1 MRGHPSEY
9 FTGASRTKALDEA
22 SPLEHESSAAKSHV
36 GAAWGRG
43 GATGQGT
50 AARAPPGA
58 DPQLGSVRCC
68 VPGGRGHGLGA
79 GILRGG
85 VSSPRRTGQ
94 GVQSTV
100 SSRPERSTLLIRSR
114 RHPPSFSSIP
124 FLLKL
129 SPTPPMFNVHG
140 EVSAVAA
147 VTAVFQG
154 SRGCLRSCI
163 HLTSPGRES
172 GPVFLI

>member
-1 MRGHPSEY
+1 MS
-9 FTGASRTKALDEA
+9 L
-22 SPLEHESSAAKSHV
+22 LERESSAAKSH

-68 VPGGRGHGLGA
+68 VRVVEVMDWGQESSEAGCPHHVAPGREYRVLCLRAQRGQHCLF
-79 GILRGG
+79 
-85 VSSPRRTGQ
+85 GQ
-94 GVQSTV
+94 GDIRQV
-100 SSRPERSTLLIRSR
+100 SLLSRSSLNC
-114 RHPPSFSSIP
+114 HP
-124 FLLKL
+124 
-129 SPTPPMFNVHG
+129 TMFNVHG

-163 HLTSPGRES
+163 HLTSPGRAS